1 MPIFNK
7 LKNLTDS
14 FFDGLKTN
22 AINSALK
29 SAEKNDE
36 PVSPAVQ
43 KLRDLQEEA
52 KLIDDI
58 LREYDPDYESSEDKD
73 D

>member
-1 MPIFNK
+1 MSIFNK

-29 SAEKNDE
+29 STKKTEE
-36 PVSPAVQ
+36 PLSPIIQ
-43 KLRDLQEEA
+43 KMKAIEEEA

-58 LREYDPDYESSEDKD
+58 LREYDPDYDSSEEKKE
-73 D
+73 

>member
-22 AINSALK
+22 AINKAVNSAKKNPETPTPIVDRMREIDKLAKELEDDLK
-29 SAEKNDE
+29 Y
-36 PVSPAVQ
+36 
-43 KLRDLQEEA
+43 
-52 KLIDDI
+52 
-58 LREYDPDYESSEDKD
+58 YDPDYESSEYKKD
-73 D
+73 